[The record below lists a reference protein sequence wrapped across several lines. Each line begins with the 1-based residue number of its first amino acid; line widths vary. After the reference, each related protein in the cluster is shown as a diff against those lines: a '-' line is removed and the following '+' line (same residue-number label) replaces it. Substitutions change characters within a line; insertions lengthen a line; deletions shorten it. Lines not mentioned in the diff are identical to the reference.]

1 MIVGT
6 FACLLSSVVYSN
18 QFLNIPDNFIYYKA
32 MIVHVNSSTDATAGA
47 DMEHVHGAPLRISH
61 QLHFDGLIHKK
72 VENNPFNPYTA
83 CRDRNLHPEMEAA
96 AGILDFSTS
105 IRTTLKILLMG
116 DSVGIQLSQT
126 LEEAMGA

>member
-1 MIVGT
+1 MCMPIYPFELHTPKLGIFGLRLPRVVG
-6 FACLLSSVVYSN
+6 
-18 QFLNIPDNFIYYKA
+18 IY
-32 MIVHVNSSTDATAGA
+32 VS
-47 DMEHVHGAPLRISH
+47 
-61 QLHFDGLIHKK
+61 GLTR
-72 VENNPFNPYTA
+72 V
-83 CRDRNLHPEMEAA
+83 CSNLHPEMEAA